1 MRSRAIPL
9 AVAFVLL
16 TLCLLGCGGSKAS
29 SSQPS
34 LAISTAT
41 LPAATLGVAYN
52 QTMAATGGAQP
63 FTWSIS
69 AGNLP
74 AGLTVSNAGVI
85 SGTPAGT
92 PGTTNFTVTVSDAE
106 NPPVKATANLSIVV
120 NSAATA
126 LFQGNYAF
134 LFSGYFNGYFT
145 GAGSFVAD
153 GAGNITGGI
162 VDTNGLT
169 GPTINGGFTGTYS
182 IGSNSMGTMNWV
194 FTGPGGGSSTY
205 AVVIS
210 SDGGN
215 AQFIQYDSR
224 GVQGAGVI
232 KKQDTSAF
240 SAGKIKGNYAFGL
253 VGIDGPNTGRMAL
266 VGEFLSDGVSQLSS
280 GLADDNDNGTLL
292 SSAGLSGT
300 YSVAS
305 SGRGTAVLNIN
316 GLGTLNASFYVISA
330 NEFFLMET
338 DTVGA
343 SHPLLSGDVLQQSGA
358 GSFTDASLS
367 GSTVLEAN
375 ALASSNPPTP
385 SVTIGLAVVSVPGTL
400 NLNTDVNS
408 GGTLSTSAEQLTYS
422 VTSDGRVSTT
432 GNAPAVFYLVN
443 ANQAFALFSDSAVTF
458 GTLEPQAAGPF
469 TNASLSGTY
478 VGSST
483 ILAAPGSTEADE
495 LSADGLGNLTETFN
509 SSDGT
514 HLQQGTRSLTYATA
528 ANGRTV
534 VSTTQNST
542 SGIVYIVSPVR
553 AIELGAGSPSLSIF
567 EH

>member
-1 MRSRAIPL
+1 MRSRITPRVF
-9 AVAFVLL
+9 AVIYLV
-16 TLCLLGCGGSKAS
+16 LCLLGCGGSSKS
-29 SSQPS
+29 SSQPPPV
-34 LAISTAT
+34 ITTAT
-41 LPAATLGVAYN
+41 LPTATVGVAYS
-52 QTMAATGGAQP
+52 QTMAARGVQP
-63 FTWSIS
+63 LTWSIS
-69 AGNLP
+69 SGNLP
-74 AGLTVSNAGVI
+74 AGLTVSIAGVI
-85 SGTPAGT
+85 SGTPTGT
-92 PGTTNFTVTVSDAE
+92 PGTAKFTVTVADAE
-106 NPPVKATANLSIVV
+106 NPPAKATANLSIVV

-205 AVVIS
+205 EVVIS

-232 KKQDTSAF
+232 KKQDTSSF
-240 SAGKIKGNYAFGL
+240 SAAQIKGNYAFGL
-253 VGIDGPNTGRMAL
+253 VGIDGPTAGRMA
-266 VGEFLSDGVSQLSS
+266 VAGEFLSDGVSQLSS

-292 SSAGLSGT
+292 SSAGLSGS

-305 SGRGTAVLNIN
+305 SGRGTAVLNIS

-358 GSFTDASLS
+358 GSFTDASLN
-367 GSTVLEAN
+367 GSSILEAD

-385 SVTIGLAVVSVPGTL
+385 SVTLGLAVVSIPGTL
-400 NLNTDVNS
+400 NLNSDVNS
-408 GGTLSTSAEQLTYS
+408 GGTLSNSTEQLTYS
-422 VTSDGRVSTT
+422 VAPDGRVSTT
-432 GNAPAVFYLVN
+432 GSAPAVFYLVN

-458 GTLEPQAAGPF
+458 GSLEPQTAGPF

-478 VGSST
+478 VGNSI
-483 ILAAPGSTEADE
+483 ILAAPGTTEADA
-495 LSADGLGNLTETFN
+495 LSADGHGNLTETFN

-534 VSTTQNST
+534 LSTAQNSAA
-542 SGIVYIVSPVR
+542 GIVYIVSPLK
-553 AIELGAGSPSLSIF
+553 AIELGAGNPSLSIF